1 MSKDMKNFYLLF
13 AISVV
18 TYFVTYDLNVLL
30 ARHLTAD
37 IYGEYNLAIRVLNLF
52 VALALFGTNLQT
64 QRFLP
69 QYLQMH
75 KESSAVDYIA
85 WNLKLL
91 SKTFLIIFLLAI
103 LSFTLMLVFHI
114 YKIRDINHY
123 HLTLY
128 MLWVAPIAAMSS
140 LMATF
145 LMSCKQ
151 VVLASSILGLFPR
164 LIQLFFFMTIVLFLH
179 IRLDN
184 ITIIM
189 TIFITFL
196 LLSMLA
202 FFSTN
207 KEIRHLIKE
216 GLKRMGSTRINNDWL
231 KTALRLIGSHI
242 IIMLIILMD
251 LTIVTLFVQNKTHVG
266 YFAAILT
273 ITSAIS
279 LIPNIVYQT
288 IKPEL
293 STLLGSKPGRKKLQQ
308 RLAKLN
314 FLNVLIIALV
324 GAGIIYY
331 STTLLSHFG
340 PAYIIAQA
348 ALVIR
353 TISACIEAICRICV
367 PLLINKG
374 FEQLLLNFRVAQLLL
389 ILVCVIPATYFYDIT
404 GTALASGVVMVCMN
418 GFVLVKTVRNNLG
431 IKPLSIC

>member
-1 MSKDMKNFYLLF
+1 
-13 AISVV
+13 
-18 TYFVTYDLNVLL
+18 
-30 ARHLTAD
+30 
-37 IYGEYNLAIRVLNLF
+37 
-52 VALALFGTNLQT
+52 
-64 QRFLP
+64 
-69 QYLQMH
+69 
-75 KESSAVDYIA
+75 
-85 WNLKLL
+85 
-91 SKTFLIIFLLAI
+91 
-103 LSFTLMLVFHI
+103 
-114 YKIRDINHY
+114 
-123 HLTLY
+123 
-128 MLWVAPIAAMSS
+128 
-140 LMATF
+140 
-145 LMSCKQ
+145 
-151 VVLASSILGLFPR
+151 
-164 LIQLFFFMTIVLFLH
+164 
-179 IRLDN
+179 
-184 ITIIM
+184 M